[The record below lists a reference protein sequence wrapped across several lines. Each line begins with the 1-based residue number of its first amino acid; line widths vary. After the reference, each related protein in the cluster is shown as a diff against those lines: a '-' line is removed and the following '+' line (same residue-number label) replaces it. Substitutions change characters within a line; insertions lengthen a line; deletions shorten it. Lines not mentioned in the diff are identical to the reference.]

1 MFNLQLSAGEVAIH
15 HSPNPQGVTVF
26 QFSRQCRIRKILIT
40 NGTSKTKYCLRT
52 HRSSA
57 AVCARR
63 IGSSMNHGVTNLNAG
78 RITVEKDAADFMLQ
92 DFEQVGEFPEV
103 FFGAVNRGGE
113 MAAET
118 SSGIQDFLFVGE
130 ANQ

>member
-1 MFNLQLSAGEVAIH
+1 
-15 HSPNPQGVTVF
+15 
-26 QFSRQCRIRKILIT
+26 
-40 NGTSKTKYCLRT
+40 
-52 HRSSA
+52 
-57 AVCARR
+57 
-63 IGSSMNHGVTNLNAG
+63 MNHGVTNLNAG